1 MVKLTIKVKVKTKA
15 REQLKVELLEQKL
28 KADYLTV
35 LAMLLDTKLLPYIY
49 LLWRVKAALPIS
61 TEHYY

>member
-1 MVKLTIKVKVKTKA
+1 MVKLTIKVKVKVKTKA

-35 LAMLLDTKLLPYIY
+35 LLMLLVTKLLLYIY
-49 LLWRVKAALPIS
+49 QLWRVKAA
-61 TEHYY
+61 